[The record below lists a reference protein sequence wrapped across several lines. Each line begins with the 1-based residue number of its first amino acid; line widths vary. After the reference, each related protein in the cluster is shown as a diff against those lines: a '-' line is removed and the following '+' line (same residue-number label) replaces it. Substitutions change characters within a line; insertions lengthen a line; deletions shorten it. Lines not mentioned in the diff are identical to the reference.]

1 MSFKYHPEQERLFA
15 SIATGRPYVATTDI
29 MEPTPRALLVWDSW
43 QRRHRASCA
52 ECTKSD
58 YDGWDALEGNRS
70 RLIPMCI
77 MACTRFLDEVGAGML
92 NALDHATRLRVEG
105 LLRDRQQAPHVRAR
119 GRADELRP
127 QDKESQIAMTDA
139 ERELDLRVRM
149 IRVELSSLRS
159 RIRLAMRRM
168 REDIS
173 ETERSLDRNDVM
185 LSQSS
190 STTTETYFK
199 EVGRLAGFQAAL
211 ELAGFGHLNKE
222 PIE

>member
-1 MSFKYHPEQERLFA
+1 MSFRYHPEQERLFA
-15 SIATGRPYVATTDI
+15 SIATGRPYVAATDI
-29 MEPTPRALLVWDSW
+29 MEPTPQALLAWDSW
-43 QRRHRASCA
+43 QRRHRAACA

-58 YDGWDALEGNRS
+58 HDGWDALEGNRS
-70 RLIPMCI
+70 RRIPMCLV
-77 MACTRFLDEVGAGML
+77 ACTRFLDEVGANTL
-92 NALDHATRLRVEG
+92 NALDYATRRRVAS
-105 LLRDRQQAPHVRAR
+105 LLRDKQQAPHVQAR
-119 GRADELRP
+119 GRADESRP

-159 RIRLAMRRM
+159 RISLAMRRM

-173 ETERSLDRNDVM
+173 ETERSLDRGDVM

-211 ELAGFGHLNKE
+211 ELTGFGHLNKE
-222 PIE
+222 PVE

>member
-1 MSFKYHPEQERLFA
+1 
-15 SIATGRPYVATTDI
+15 
-29 MEPTPRALLVWDSW
+29 
-43 QRRHRASCA
+43 
-52 ECTKSD
+52 
-58 YDGWDALEGNRS
+58 
-70 RLIPMCI
+70 
-77 MACTRFLDEVGAGML
+77 
-92 NALDHATRLRVEG
+92 
-105 LLRDRQQAPHVRAR
+105 
-119 GRADELRP
+119 
-127 QDKESQIAMTDA
+127 MTDA